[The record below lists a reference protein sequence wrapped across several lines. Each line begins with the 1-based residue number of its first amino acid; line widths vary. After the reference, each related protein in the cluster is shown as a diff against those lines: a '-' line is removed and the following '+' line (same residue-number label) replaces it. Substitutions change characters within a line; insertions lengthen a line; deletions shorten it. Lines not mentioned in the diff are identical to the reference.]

1 MVAKNNIVML
11 EHRLL
16 CDFGILLR
24 WCSKLK
30 DIAIKKKNLLPF
42 PSIGTRFLRDYI
54 FFKKGIKLVLN
65 TISFK

>member
-1 MVAKNNIVML
+1 MAAKNNIVML

-30 DIAIKKKNLLPF
+30 DIAIKKKKSASVPIYRNKFSQGLHF
-42 PSIGTRFLRDYI
+42 FL
-54 FFKKGIKLVLN
+54 KKG
-65 TISFK
+65 